1 MKIICVIPA
10 FNEAKTISEVVVKV
24 GQRVDVV
31 VVVDDGSSDNTVN
44 LALEAGAIVLRH
56 QFNRGQGAALRTG
69 TDFALEQGAD
79 IIIHF
84 DADGQFV
91 ATEIAE
97 MINPIASGEV
107 EIVFGSRFLGKK
119 HNLPPLKKRLLLPLA
134 RLFNLVFLG
143 VRFNDPQNGFRAL
156 SAVAAR
162 QLNWQQ
168 DKMAHASE
176 ILWLTRLAKIKYR
189 EIGVTVH
196 YADFGQ
202 RLSGGFKIASDLFL
216 GRFLK

>member
-24 GQRVDVV
+24 GQQVDVV
-31 VVVDDGSSDNTVN
+31 VVVDDGSSDNTAS
-44 LALEAGAIVLRH
+44 LAQTAGAIVLRH
-56 QFNRGQGAALRTG
+56 PINRGQGAALRTG
-69 TDFALEQGAD
+69 TQYALDQGAD
-79 IIIHF
+79 VIVHF
-84 DADGQFV
+84 DSDGQFV
-91 ATEIAE
+91 AEEISEVVA
-97 MINPIASGEV
+97 PIVNGEV
-107 EIVFGSRFLGKK
+107 DAVFGSRFLGKEN
-119 HNLPPLKKRLLLPLA
+119 NLPLFKKKVILPLG
-134 RLFNLVFLG
+134 RLFNLIFLG
-143 VRFNDPQNGFRAL
+143 VHFTDSQIGFRAL
-156 SAVAAR
+156 SAQAAR
-162 QLNWQQ
+162 RLNWQQ

-176 ILWLTRLAKIKYR
+176 ILWLTRLVKIKYR